1 MTVVRIRLRWRVSS
15 LLVAMIL
22 LEACSGVHLDVQ
34 PEATPPIVSAHDG
47 RSDTPAFPLPGSRES
62 VSAQTPVVEQPASV
76 VVQVRSAP
84 LFTLP
89 SATGDAVNLESFRG
103 VRPVVLVFYRAFW

>member
-1 MTVVRIRLRWRVSS
+1 M
-15 LLVAMIL
+15 
-22 LEACSGVHLDVQ
+22 HLDVQ
-34 PEATPPIVSAHDG
+34 PEAARPIVSAHDG
-47 RSDTPAFPLPGSRES
+47 QSDTPSFPLPGSRES
-62 VSAQTPVVEQPASV
+62 VGAQTPVIEQPASV

-89 SATGDAVNLESFRG
+89 SATGDAVSLESFRG